1 MKRRK
6 RNRKRKRNRSRS
18 SRRSN
23 KRRIK
28 GVYNVH
34 LGEKNMFCG

>member
-1 MKRRK
+1 LRRSNGCFLKR
-6 RNRKRKRNRSRS
+6 RKRKRNRKRS

-28 GVYNVH
+28 GV
-34 LGEKNMFCG
+34 